1 MATIGEWAKVYGTGN
16 YADRSKRI
24 GTAVEDAIGQNRARM
39 DRMRDEQDRQR
50 KMDMEDYAME
60 QMKMREYS
68 GLIVPRMSDY
78 DSIETHFQ
86 DAANFL
92 PDAYA
97 NIENDKS
104 LSSSQRARGKAEVLA
119 EVGALKASKAQ
130 MTAMVMNYQQGL
142 NNDKISGYNPMSALD
157 FANTLITPNN
167 DLRVE
172 GRDNGNFLVGKT
184 IGGEKVD
191 VSLKDTDKLPGV
203 VYKAADPR
211 DMLQAL
217 NASAYDRNIYDGS
230 NDELIR
236 SYRDTFNQTMNDIGA
251 NSMNAKDKNNAKG
264 FAVDWLGFTPS
275 QVDMMAEN
283 TGEGANGF
291 EPPVDDRI
299 LGKKSYRNQLEY
311 EMEKRYIQ
319 KGQALFINDDF
330 NRRKN
335 EELRL
340 KNEAQRIKNRT
351 LVNDGKDPSATKN
364 NVDSL
369 RKFYDALMETTS
381 IGSDESKEGV
391 GPVSS
396 PVLNPNIISALAGLG
411 FVSDNKEAEKVSG
424 TGENAILVDDNKVP
438 GLEFQKGDGPKVFIP
453 YGMTDPEDIFSAIG
467 VGYGIPQETIT
478 QAFIDFSKNDSVL
491 SESILTQLP

>member
-142 NNDKISGYNPMSALD
+142 NNDRITGYNPMSALD

-191 VSLKDTDKLPGV
+191 VSLKDTDKLPFDV
-203 VYKAADPR
+203 TNTSSSSVIADIIMQPE
-211 DMLQAL
+211 DT
-217 NASAYDRNIYDGS
+217 
-230 NDELIR
+230 ELLK
-236 SYRDTFNQTMNDIGA
+236 Y
-251 NSMNAKDKNNAKG
+251 AKS
-264 FAVDWLGFTPS
+264 LGRPIHYGKYMIES
-275 QVDMMAEN
+275 QID
-283 TGEGANGF
+283 
-291 EPPVDDRI
+291 
-299 LGKKSYRNQLEY
+299 
-311 EMEKRYIQ
+311 
-319 KGQALFINDDF
+319 
-330 NRRKN
+330 
-335 EELRL
+335 
-340 KNEAQRIKNRT
+340 
-351 LVNDGKDPSATKN
+351 LVNDFLK
-364 NVDSL
+364 
-369 RKFYDALMETTS
+369 
-381 IGSDESKEGV
+381 IW
-391 GPVSS
+391 
-396 PVLNPNIISALAGLG
+396 
-411 FVSDNKEAEKVSG
+411 
-424 TGENAILVDDNKVP
+424 
-438 GLEFQKGDGPKVFIP
+438 
-453 YGMTDPEDIFSAIG
+453 
-467 VGYGIPQETIT
+467 
-478 QAFIDFSKNDSVL
+478 
-491 SESILTQLP
+491 